1 MTLDGEILDE
11 DSFEY
16 EGPVASCDGSDGD
29 GGYGGLGVGGKSS
42 SGSSNSPYSGMN
54 PDSTA
59 YGGVGTPSEQ
69 ASAAAA
75 AAGRSSRGDSG
86 RDSAYSGMNPDST
99 AYGGVGTPAEQA
111 SAAKAAQAQ
120 MGDSGTSRVSTGLA
134 PNQTMAPGQTIN
146 NQPAPGTTA
155 ALGAKGQLPES
166 YSSAGFAA
174 HAANMAAARDAWGEI
189 DAKRAAGID
198 TNVLSFDSVLSAP
211 GALMD
216 SIVGGFTDLGN
227 YVSGFFSDD
236 DETSFSNY
244 DTRMGFLEQEKAYG
258 SLTQN
263 IDAALAKDSL
273 TDMEKLGLQMQIK
286 DYMDTYKHDLPA
298 PTQGFLTDQYNNAGL
313 LDSIGATVGSLIGKT
328 TGAPGYAPLS
338 PAAAA
343 GSFFDFVGTNVLGA
357 AGTALGGPVGGL
369 IGAGLGTALGSAVK
383 SDVRSTMA
391 AQDAMDNL
399 GLGSVNTAPSSG
411 EISAGNDAQG
421 GGGNRETTNVIN
433 TQKVTTPTQA
443 NPNTNTDTGLVDTDA
458 PGDLPTD
465 DLLEAAWQRWLAYQ
479 KSLGNNFNTNFFRGG
494 PYAIQKQGL
503 GSQGRNP
510 DSFLIF

>member
-1 MTLDGEILDE
+1 
-11 DSFEY
+11 
-16 EGPVASCDGSDGD
+16 
-29 GGYGGLGVGGKSS
+29 VGGKSS
-42 SGSSNSPYSGMN
+42 SSNSAYSGAN

-75 AAGRSSRGDSG
+75 SAGGGYGGGGGGG
-86 RDSAYSGMNPDST
+86 RDGAYSGANPDST
-99 AYGGVGTPAEQA
+99 AFGGVGTPSEQA
-111 SAAKAAQAQ
+111 SAAKAAQSQ
-120 MGDSGTSRVSTGLA
+120 MDGRGGTGTGLA
-134 PNQTMAPGQTIN
+134 PGQSMAPGQSIN
-146 NQPAPGTTA
+146 SAPAPGTTA

-174 HAANMAAARDAWGEI
+174 HAANMAAARDAWGDI
-189 DAKRAAGID
+189 NAKRAAGID
-198 TNVLSFDSVLSAP
+198 TNVLSFSDVLSAP
-211 GALMD
+211 GALVD
-216 SIVGGFTDLGN
+216 SVIGGFSSLGN

-236 DETSFSNY
+236 DTSFSNY
-244 DTRMGFLEQEKAYG
+244 DTRMGFLEQEKAYS
-258 SLTQN
+258 SLTKN
-263 IDAALAKDSL
+263 IDAALAKGNL
-273 TDMEKLGLQMQIK
+273 TDMEKLGLQTQIK
-286 DYMDTYKHDLPA
+286 DYMGTYKHDLPA
-298 PTQGFLTDQYNNAGL
+298 AKTGFLTDQYNNASL
-313 LDSIGATVGSLIGKT
+313 LDTLGTSIGNLIGKT

-383 SDVRSTMA
+383 ADVRSTMA
-391 AQDAMDNL
+391 SQDAMDNL

-421 GGGNRETTNVIN
+421 GGGNREDSNVIN
-433 TQKVTTPTQA
+433 TQKVINQPTSNTGSASAATP
-443 NPNTNTDTGLVDTDA
+443 DVDTSA

-479 KSLGNNFNTNFFRGG
+479 KSLGNDFNTNFFRGG
-494 PYAIQKQGL
+494 PYALQRQGL

-510 DSFLIF
+510 DSFLIFNGGHMNDTV